1 MATVIHCPDCGGV
14 VGATGTT
21 DAGPP
26 CTCFVNEFDS
36 PSSRVSASPSARF
49 NADLG
54 SDFDDGAGSGASD
67 GASASP
73 PGEVN
78 SGTQVM
84 DSPVAPKKVCIR
96 CGKDLSGHRR
106 FKDSFG
112 YWCKDCHRADKAE
125 KVAAE
130 PQGVPCELCFRSV
143 AEDSLTSFDG
153 KRLCSR
159 CLKEKRDM
167 RKAGAKKFRAVSDK
181 AYRKTELQKLLI
193 MVGVLLV
200 LGAIVLARSMHWIG
214 GR

>member
-14 VGATGTT
+14 VGATETT

-26 CTCFVNEFDS
+26 CRCFANEFDS
-36 PSSRVSASPSARF
+36 PASGLGPRASGLGQVTNPIPDTRYPRP
-49 NADLG
+49 DLDIG
-54 SDFDDGAGSGASD
+54 EDFDGATPAGAATS
-67 GASASP
+67 SS
-73 PGEVN
+73 GEVN

-84 DSPVAPKKVCIR
+84 DSPVAPKKVCVR
-96 CGKDLSGHRR
+96 CGKDLAGHRR

-143 AEDSLTSFDG
+143 AEESLTSFDG

-159 CLKEKRDM
+159 CLK
-167 RKAGAKKFRAVSDK
+167 
-181 AYRKTELQKLLI
+181 
-193 MVGVLLV
+193 
-200 LGAIVLARSMHWIG
+200 
-214 GR
+214 